1 MGQGSVRDIKRPLL
15 LDDGLCS
22 SIIRFVK
29 EESKLFKINPAGLGR
44 KFCNLNKLDHE
55 LTKQV
60 REFSDYCYDTLG
72 LVPSEEEH
80 LYGNFIGVNS
90 GGAFVH
96 THTDP
101 RKSDKIHVRLNFL
114 VQKPSSGGMPIIDG
128 VTYQVDQGQCWINLA
143 SEWKHGSTP
152 VVGSIP
158 RIVLSLGRYVD
169 RKLLED

>member
-1 MGQGSVRDIKRPLL
+1 MGQSSLKNVIRPLL
-15 LDDGLCS
+15 IDDGLS
-22 SIIRFVK
+22 DSIKRFVK
-29 EESKLFKINPAGLGR
+29 DEGKLFKTNPAGLGR

-55 LTKQV
+55 LSKQV
-60 REFSDYCYDTLG
+60 REFSEHCYNTLG

-101 RKSDKIHVRLNFL
+101 RKTDKIHVRLNFL
-114 VQKPSSGGMPIIDG
+114 IQKPNGGGMPVIDG
-128 VTYQVDQGQCWINLA
+128 ITYTVEQGQCWINLA

-152 VVGSIP
+152 VVGSTP